1 MEGEKV
7 IKDLEKLVKQYID
20 LTISDIRV
28 EASEMFDKNFQR
40 EAFFNEK
47 WARRKFNDDDTRNIL
62 TGTGTLRKSII
73 SKVEGNKIVF
83 ETTVPY
89 ASIHNEG
96 GTITVTKGM
105 KQHFWKMYLQIVGSK
120 KPKEGQQ
127 PFSEA
132 YQRTK
137 KGKLRNNKKN
147 RTLNAAAEFYKAM
160 ALKPIGSKIVI
171 PKRQFIGT
179 HPELEAAIFE
189 IAEKNAIKIFKD
201 V

>member
-1 MEGEKV
+1 MEGEKTF
-7 IKDLEKLVKQYID
+7 KELEKLMKRYIET
-20 LTISDIRV
+20 TINDVRV
-28 EASEMFDKNFQR
+28 EATEMFDKNFQR

-62 TGTGTLRKSII
+62 TGTGALRKSII

-96 GTITVTKGM
+96 GTITVTVGM
-105 KQHFWKMYLQIVGSK
+105 KKHFWKMYLQIVGSK
-120 KPKEGQQ
+120 KPKNGKQ

-160 ALKPIGSKIVI
+160 ALKPVGSKIVI
-171 PKRQFIGT
+171 PKRQFIGN
-179 HPELEAAIFE
+179 HPELEAAIEE
-189 IAEKNAIKIFKD
+189 IANKNAIEILKL
-201 V
+201 